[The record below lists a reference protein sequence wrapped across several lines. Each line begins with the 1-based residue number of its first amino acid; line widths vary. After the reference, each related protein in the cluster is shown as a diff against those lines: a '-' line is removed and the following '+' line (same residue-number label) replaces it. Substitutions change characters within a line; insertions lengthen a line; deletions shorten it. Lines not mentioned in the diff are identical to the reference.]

1 MNSGNRIMFAF
12 IQNGK
17 SNVSITGL
25 SFAESDGSPLNIGQE
40 RGFDNIR
47 FPFNCKVTYTSLNS
61 FQTASFQNIFE
72 IRFNFNSDIARYNF
86 SKNIDSDFAKI
97 F

>member
-1 MNSGNRIMFAF
+1 MFAF

-25 SFAESDGSPLNIGQE
+25 SFAQSDGSPLDIGQE

-47 FPFNCKVTYTSLNS
+47 FPFTCKVSYTSLNS
-61 FQTASFQNIFE
+61 FQSASFQNIFE
-72 IRFNFNSDIARYNF
+72 IQINEPGQWMVTLYN
-86 SKNIDSDFAKI
+86 
-97 F
+97 